1 MRIKAVLLIGAVM
14 AMASPAFAQGSY
26 YRNCEQSRN
35 SNQVGGMILG
45 GILGGVV
52 GSNSAA
58 SGHRHDGTAVGA
70 VLGGIIGSGVG
81 RDSVNCGPPPRYNQG
96 YNDPRGYN
104 GNYGQPPPNMYP
116 VDPGYGYSDGYYED
130 DRDIQ
135 YRERD
140 LYRGGNH
147 SYNRNDDYMGRG
159 CTTATQTTRLPDG
172 TVIRRPVKACRDGY
186 SGDWR
191 VRD

>member
-1 MRIKAVLLIGAVM
+1 MRIKAVLLIGAVI

-35 SNQVGGMILG
+35 ANQVGGMILG

-70 VLGGIIGSGVG
+70 VLGGIVGSGIG
-81 RDSVNCGPPPRYNQG
+81 RGSVNCGPPPG
-96 YNDPRGYN
+96 YDGQRGYS
-104 GNYGQPPPNMYP
+104 GAYGEPPRNMYP
-116 VDPGYGYSDGYYED
+116 VDPGYEPYGYSDGYYED
-130 DRDIQ
+130 RDIGF
-135 YRERD
+135 RDRD
-140 LYRGGNH
+140 LYRDGNR
-147 SYNRNDDYMGRG
+147 SYNRNDDYAGRD
-159 CTTATQTTRLPDG
+159 CTTVMQKTRLPDG
-172 TVIRRPVKACRDGY
+172 TTITRPVEACRDTY
-186 SGDWR
+186 YGDWQ